1 MFPPK
6 KDISVLKKTIKC
18 SSAIDCYFLFARYCI
33 KKNLCLNEKN
43 MGTLKSF
50 WGWKD
55 EKNDNGSGAEDS
67 CFLLL
72 IPSFSFQI
80 LILPMFWLFER
91 KSNKTFQGCKTEPI
105 GIVFFVIGVSLL
117 SICKK
122 KCQK

>member
-1 MFPPK
+1 
-6 KDISVLKKTIKC
+6 
-18 SSAIDCYFLFARYCI
+18 
-33 KKNLCLNEKN
+33 

-80 LILPMFWLFER
+80 LIIPMFWLFER

-122 KCQK
+122 VSKMMHLLMQLFFPCEIIFFTSNENSRKID